1 MADYNMMS
9 MLAQNGGPVTIMS
22 VLCPQIPGIKDELLE
37 AVRNATIVAAVNK
50 AAEKWPGQKLTVR
63 DLNALDMS
71 YTNNVFTE
79 TSNATINAWN
89 AMGFGS
95 FTVATGTV
103 LGIYGLGIS
112 VVHDGT
118 IDYHPIT
125 GVRIEVG
132 GARVAQWHIQSLAMC
147 CSADSTTP
155 IRPAFGIAKSPIIV
169 QEDLTV
175 TIYEYTRTASKLY
188 EPCWLGVT
196 VEKEG
201 ITLRA

>member
-1 MADYNMMS
+1 MANYNMMS
-9 MLAQNGGPVTIMS
+9 MLSQNGGPVEILS
-22 VLCPQIPGIKDELLE
+22 VLCPQIPGIKDEVIE

-50 AAEKWPGQKLTVR
+50 AAEKWLGQKLTVR
-63 DLNALDMS
+63 DLNASDMS
-71 YTNNVFTE
+71 YTNNIFTE
-79 TSNATINAWN
+79 TSNATANAWN

-95 FTVATGTV
+95 FTVATGTI
-103 LGIYGLGIS
+103 LGIYGLGLS

-118 IDYHPIT
+118 IDYFPIT

-132 GARVAQWHIQSLAMC
+132 GARVAQWHVQSLA
-147 CSADSTTP
+147 SISSGATT
-155 IRPAFGIAKSPIIV
+155 AQQNVHFGITKSPIIV

-175 TIYEYTRTASKLY
+175 TIYEYTRTANTVY

-196 VEKEG
+196 VEKLG

>member
-1 MADYNMMS
+1 MANYNMMS

-22 VLCPQIPGIKDELLE
+22 VLCPQIPGIKEDNLE
-37 AVRNATIVAAVNK
+37 AIRNATIVAAVNK

-63 DLNALDMS
+63 DLNASDMS
-71 YTNNVFTE
+71 YTNNIFTE
-79 TSNATINAWN
+79 TSNASANAWN
-89 AMGFGS
+89 AMAFGS

-103 LGIYGLGIS
+103 LGIYGIGLS

-118 IDYHPIT
+118 IDYFPIT

-132 GARVAQWHIQSLAMC
+132 GARVAQWHVQSLASI
-147 CSADSTTP
+147 CSGATT
-155 IRPAFGIAKSPIIV
+155 AQQKVHFGITKSPIIV

-175 TIYEYTRTASKLY
+175 TIYEYTRTASTVY

-196 VEKEG
+196 VEKLG